1 MVVPVPKFRL
11 ESGHE
16 RPSGESRRYA
26 CHAKGTLMQ
35 LVRVQSE
42 ELSVHL
48 GSYPDGGKGDRPV
61 EALGKGAHEGGLASV
76 RAATRVKPEQ
86 ASKGEMR
93 APTLRKR
100 VKVAET
106 GWRNRPMKARLL
118 SGVMGAARIQA
129 AT

>member
-1 MVVPVPKFRL
+1 
-11 ESGHE
+11 
-16 RPSGESRRYA
+16 
-26 CHAKGTLMQ
+26 MQ

-48 GSYPDGGKGDRPV
+48 GSYQDGGKGDRPV